1 MAHQRL
7 GTFSTV
13 YKAEDLQYD
22 FFQNDWDKKTQ
33 GASEWSSSPAK
44 SLKRLSQPLNAD
56 VDGQPC
62 SRRHHFVAIK
72 KIYVTSSPLRIA
84 NELEL
89 LHDLR
94 GCSSI
99 CPLITAFRYQDQ
111 VIAVLPY
118 YRHQDFRVSISTGKS
133 LLTIHGEAAFLPPYD
148 STSYSP
154 VFPFPFYCPTGGT
167 LL

>member
-1 MAHQRL
+1 MAHQRI

-22 FFQNDWDKKTQ
+22 FFQNDWDKQ
-33 GASEWSSSPAK
+33 LEGASKWSSSPAK
-44 SLKRLSQPLNAD
+44 SLKRMGESLDAD

-72 KIYVTSSPLRIA
+72 KIYVTSSPLRIQ

-89 LHDLR
+89 LYDLR
-94 GCSSI
+94 GCDSI

-118 YRHQDFRVSISTGKS
+118 YRHQDFRVSKPTGSS
-133 LLTIHGEAAFLPPYD
+133 LLMIHGDAAFLPPHD
-148 STSYSP
+148 SSSHSP
-154 VFPFPFYCPTGGT
+154 VFPFSFYWPTGGT
-167 LL
+167 